1 MVSSE
6 CSPLKTMTTAIKSK
20 LGPRR
25 GTQLAA
31 LHIIEELPQLF
42 YQLLSLAGIKQ
53 DSLVSAAH
61 ALQSALKNADS
72 PVLDK
77 IDVEAVSG
85 DTSVVAHNVVLEM
98 EIKVGGSTVVRIKPV
113 GRPRDNAYMLLGNG
127 VLHSQT
133 NVRALAPASEGKEI
147 ES

>member
-1 MVSSE
+1 
-6 CSPLKTMTTAIKSK
+6 MTNAIKSK
-20 LGPRR
+20 SGPRR

-61 ALQSALKNADS
+61 ALQAALKNADS
-72 PVLDK
+72 PVVDE

-85 DTSVVAHNVVLEM
+85 DTSVVAHSVLVEM
-98 EIKVGGSTVVRIKPV
+98 EINAGGSTVVRIKPV
-113 GRPRDNAYMLLGNG
+113 GCPRDNAYMVWEMEFFILKRTPMWR
-127 VLHSQT
+127 HRS
-133 NVRALAPASEGKEI
+133 
-147 ES
+147 